1 VPYETLIYEK
11 RDRIGYVTLNRPE
24 RLNALNF
31 QMRDD
36 ITAVCREIAA
46 DNDVWVV
53 IWTGAGDRAFCAGA
67 DIREGEFGMSQIEAR
82 NRRVYNPFHSAI
94 QNLDRP
100 NIAAIN
106 GFALGG
112 GLEIA
117 LACDIRIASEKAEL
131 GLPEVTLGR
140 IPGAGGTQ
148 RLPRLVGPGL
158 ALELILTGKRIS
170 AQEAYRIGLVNQV
183 VPPDKLMSAAEEVA
197 NTILQRAPLA
207 VRFAKE
213 AVLRGLSM
221 TLEQGLVHETSLS
234 VLLLSTEDRREG
246 EKAFQEK
253 RAPRFQ
259 AR

>member
-1 VPYETLIYEK
+1 MPYETLLYEK
-11 RDRIGYVTLNRPE
+11 HDRIGYVTLNRPE
-24 RLNALNF
+24 RLNAINF

-36 ITAVCREIAA
+36 LLGVCAEVAA
-46 DNDVWVV
+46 DPDVWVLIV
-53 IWTGAGDRAFCAGA
+53 TGAGDRAFCAGA

-82 NRRVYNPFHSAI
+82 NRRVNNQFHSAI
-94 QNLDRP
+94 SNLDRP
-100 NIAAIN
+100 VIAAIN

-117 LACDIRIASEKAEL
+117 LACDVRIASEKAEV

-148 RLPRLVGPGL
+148 RLPRLVGAGI
-158 ALELILTGKRIS
+158 ALEMIMTGKRIS

-183 VPPDKLMSAAEEVA
+183 VPPDKLMSAAEEMA
-197 NTILQRAPLA
+197 NTILLRAPLA
-207 VRFAKE
+207 VRCAKE
-213 AVLRGLSM
+213 SVHRGLSM

-234 VLLLSTEDRREG
+234 VLLLNTEDRREG
-246 EKAFQEK
+246 EAAFREK
-253 RAPRFQ
+253 RPPRFQ

>member
-1 VPYETLIYEK
+1 MPYETLLYEK

-36 ITAVCREIAA
+36 ISAVCREIAA
-46 DNDVWVV
+46 DPAVWVV
-53 IWTGAGDRAFCAGA
+53 IWTGSGDRAFCAGA
-67 DIREGEFGMSQIEAR
+67 DIREGEFGLSQIEAR
-82 NRRVYNPFHSAI
+82 NRRINNQFHAAI
-94 QNLDRP
+94 QNLERP
-100 NIAAIN
+100 VIAAIN
-106 GFALGG
+106 GYALGG
-112 GLEIA
+112 GLEVA
-117 LACDIRIASEKAEL
+117 LACDIRIASERAEV

-158 ALELILTGKRIS
+158 ALEMILTGKRIS

-183 VPPDKLMSAAEEVA
+183 VPHERLIPAAEEMA
-197 NTILQRAPLA
+197 NVILERAPLA

-213 AVLRGLSM
+213 SVLRGLSM

-234 VLLLSTEDRREG
+234 TLLLNTEDRREG
-246 EKAFQEK
+246 EQAFKEK